1 MNASSFVFEPTSV
14 HDCTQVLLSKAAAFF
29 KMFIDRLFVSTCT
42 TISCRSFYL
51 LFVFTGELILYNDMM
66 KLNYQ

>member
-29 KMFIDRLFVSTCT
+29 LFLSIDFLLVLVPLSVVGLFI
-42 TISCRSFYL
+42 SFLCL
-51 LFVFTGELILYNDMM
+51 LES
-66 KLNYQ
+66 